1 MAERESKYTFG
12 NGLLTYLQPLAQSLD
27 FDLMLRIAPTRGN
40 LVYEYNPF
48 RNYRLD
54 KDMFEYKTHFYT
66 REELEK
72 IGISTNGTT
81 WSGLPDQDEPML
93 YEAGCLVD
101 FETDQLQFDIN
112 HPVEILPQYSY
123 DGSVNLILND
133 GKNIPRL
140 INSRFTS
147 LGKNTYE
154 VVDRKGDNDV
164 NIYDQGK
171 QFDIDTSL
179 YKRVVEI
186 PELDFIGVY
195 SGGNLPV
202 GNYVFYF
209 KYADDDG
216 NETDF
221 VAESGIVSMFI
232 GSDIGSI
239 IGGIQNQNTYKM
251 IRFILSNIDP
261 GYSYVNVYYTRA
273 TSDVS
278 GETIKSAHRIDR
290 KFEVSKSLSC
300 QISITGFDAVQ
311 DITMDEINLQYCIA
325 SSVETQASAQNR
337 LFLANIHRPD
347 IPYKD
352 LADLSLRICP
362 TIGTKDY
369 DPVDFEYTN
378 DTKNTYYDPNFIYN
392 YTGYANN
399 GEMYCLGV
407 VFILPDNTL
416 SPVFP
421 IRGGVKVS
429 DDTVENQ
436 FSKIDIYKVND
447 KTGLKERLYISSDE
461 TTGELISVSEEEN
474 GIGYNIDNPDRV
486 ENSWGVMSIEY
497 PTINSPRND
506 TNTIYHLN
514 MRIHRSI
521 QEDFFTELSKLGIK
535 GFFFVRQKRIPF
547 TICQA
552 LTIGMDKYSYTPVL
566 PVQSQVLRDAQVNNV
581 KDDVS
586 YIAERFMNDDRKLSE
601 EFLERVYVLNKN
613 SVSSKAAICPD
624 FDCYPGYFNQ
634 IFNGSKFYATEANFK
649 PNGDCLIMNP
659 SMNRYVYVEPMT
671 NNNYNDGSNNGT
683 DVIVVNDNAPI
694 VSTNKNS
701 WRGRAGEAEE
711 AFRFE
716 YLEREN
722 KVKAASNLVRGVFG
736 NYLGIDGIDRQCSII
751 NIKSSEAV
759 NSSVYDKM
767 QVRHADKSSYYAISK
782 RYSLSSFYKDDE
794 TLFNPS
800 DGIIDD
806 LLSGIYRGDSFICT
820 FTHRFNRNFADP
832 EAPNNDKIIDPDTWD
847 NNYNLDENDF
857 GDINR
862 GDVNAVRLGIWVTFP
877 VVSYRNLNI
886 RSLDPSY
893 PEEEGLTGHKRG
905 FFPYYGMSIDGSYKI
920 PESSVINQ
928 GLSVNLGER
937 WNMPV
942 PDVPYIK
949 NQFQTRILYSDV
961 HVNDAFK
968 NGFRVFQA
976 MSYRDYP
983 RTYGCIIKLIELSG
997 NLLCIYEHGVVLIPV
1012 NERVQAGSGD
1022 GGDVFINT
1030 DNVLPMNPKVISD
1043 TFGTQ
1048 WSESV
1053 IKTPFGVYGVDTVGK
1068 KIWRTDG
1075 NSFEIISDFKIQ
1087 EFLNLNISLSER
1099 ELTPIVGIRNVK
1111 THYNRFKNDVMFTFY
1126 DNTVGFEEK
1135 VWNICYNELLNEWIT
1150 FYSWLPSYS
1159 ANIDNIYFSFDRN
1172 TSKWISKLGVSRA
1185 NNSFSNGIVLSENR
1199 IKRGSSKIG
1208 KFTLTGV
1215 ELPDLKTGVEHVMTF
1230 TIERDNFGFYKM
1242 FEIKNESDGQYLYLK
1257 NGISYDSLL
1266 ANIFYI
1272 DANTGRRVFVDKNSA
1287 DYRDTIVYQ
1296 LNIKCDVTLKYTGDD
1311 NNIKQYSNGWNE
1323 YKSLGMG
1330 YYEYSIAVIP
1340 EDNMNYLTTDFWKH
1354 GQAGIIDIA
1363 DKILPT
1369 QWYGRRQPV
1378 EVEFVVVDDSS
1389 THKIFE
1395 NLQII
1400 GNMAEPE
1407 SFHFEITGDYYEW
1420 EDDKMN
1426 MYFRQE
1432 AIKSLYQYNGSDIL
1446 YNHDFV
1452 DVFPK
1457 QRVMNDYNDKS
1468 TMFPLYY
1475 ARQDRFDYIED
1486 YYKGVTAPN
1495 KDYTY
1500 LSGTELIH
1508 YDNLSEYRMWTHM
1521 KGSELN
1527 KVGRL
1532 RGNMWYQE
1540 DKWFVQIPSVNFVQ
1554 KNEDTWR
1561 EGSKRYVDTDGV
1573 TKNMRIP
1580 PLPVLNTPVPGDILN
1595 TNITNDDFPED
1606 LKELGYDTRDIDV
1619 SDWSGN
1625 YTANAD
1631 MRKEARIRDKYCK
1644 IRIRYSGEKL
1654 VIIQAI
1660 KTFYLDSNL

>member
-1 MAERESKYTFG
+1 MTVMENYKYDFT
-12 NGLLTYLQPLAQSLD
+12 NSTLTYIAPLNQSMD
-27 FDLMLRIAPTRGN
+27 FDLMLKVAPTKGN

-54 KDMFEYKTHFYT
+54 RDMFEYNGHFYT
-66 REELEK
+66 ENELRDM
-72 IGISTNGTT
+72 GITENGSS
-81 WSGLPDQDEPML
+81 WSGLKDEFEPML

-147 LGKNTYE
+147 LGKNMYE

-186 PELDFIGVY
+186 PELDFIGVF
-195 SGGNLPV
+195 SGGNLSV

-221 VAESGIVSMFI
+221 VAESGVVSIFI
-232 GSDIGSI
+232 GTEVSSVL
-239 IGGIQNQNTYKM
+239 GGTQDQNAYKM
-251 IRFILSNIDP
+251 VRFMLSNIDP

-278 GETIKSAHRIDR
+278 SETVKSAHKIDR
-290 KFEVSKSLSC
+290 KFEVSKALTC
-300 QISITGFDAVQ
+300 QISITGYDPV
-311 DITMDEINLQYCIA
+311 INLTMDDINLQYCIA

-352 LADLSLRICP
+352 LSDLSLRICP
-362 TIGTKDY
+362 TVGTKPY
-369 DPVDFEYTN
+369 QTIDFEYS
-378 DTKNTYYDPNFIYN
+378 DSFRNTYYDPNFIYN
-392 YTGYANN
+392 FTGYANN
-399 GEMYCLGV
+399 GEMYCLGIV
-407 VFILPDNTL
+407 YILSDNTL

-421 IRGGVKVS
+421 IRGGMDIGDKPVTDQYS
-429 DDTVENQ
+429 NIPIYG
-436 FSKIDIYKVND
+436 SKNNVTQRI
-447 KTGLKERLYISSDE
+447 YISSDE
-461 TTGELISVSEEEN
+461 ATGEIIAVSGDGDEAGYSITTSDRIENVWGIISLKYDTAN
-474 GIGYNIDNPDRV
+474 TPK
-486 ENSWGVMSIEY
+486 
-497 PTINSPRND
+497 ND
-506 TNTIYHLN
+506 TNTIYSLN
-514 MRIHRSI
+514 MGFFSEEIKN
-521 QEDFFTELSKLGIK
+521 DFFTELSRLGIK

-552 LTIGMDKYSYTPVL
+552 LTIGVDKYSYTPVL
-566 PVQSQVLRDAQVNNV
+566 PVQSQILKESQVDNAN
-581 KDDVS
+581 DDVS
-586 YIAERFMNDDRKLSE
+586 YISERFMNDDRKLSD
-601 EFLERVYVLNKN
+601 EFLDRLYVLNKN
-613 SVSSKAAICPD
+613 SVSSRAAICPD

-634 IFNGSKFYATEANFK
+634 VFCGSKFYATEANFK
-649 PNGDCLIMNP
+649 PNGDCLSMNP
-659 SMNRYVYVEPMT
+659 SNNRHLYTEVST
-671 NNNYNDGSNNGT
+671 NNNYNNGSNNAV
-683 DVIVVNDNAPI
+683 DVIVVNDNVPI
-694 VSTNKNS
+694 VSTNKNL

-722 KVKAASNLVRGVFG
+722 KVKNASNLLRGVFG
-736 NYLGIDGIDRQCSII
+736 NYIGIDGIDRQCSII
-751 NIKSSEAV
+751 NIKSQEAV

-767 QVRHADKSSYYAISK
+767 QVRHADKSAYFAISK
-782 RYSLSSFYKDDE
+782 RYSLSSFFKTE
-794 TLFNPS
+794 NTVLGMEVVKNM
-800 DGIIDD
+800 
-806 LLSGIYRGDSFICT
+806 LSGIYRGDSFICT

-832 EAPNNDKIIDPDTWD
+832 EAPNNDKIVDEKTWISG
-847 NNYNLDENDF
+847 YNFDENDF
-857 GDINR
+857 ADINR
-862 GDVNAVRLGIWVTFP
+862 GDVNAVKLGIWITFP

-886 RSLDPSY
+886 RSLDPSF
-893 PEEEGLTGHKRG
+893 PEEEGLTGHNRG
-905 FFPYYGMSIDGSYKI
+905 FFPYFGMSVDGSYKI
-920 PESSVINQ
+920 PESSVLNG

-949 NQFQTRILYSDV
+949 NQFQTRILYSDI

-976 MSYRDYP
+976 MSFRDYP
-983 RTYGCIIKLIELSG
+983 RTYGSITRLIELYG

-1030 DNVLPMNPKVISD
+1030 DNVLPLNPKVISD

-1048 WSESV
+1048 WKESV

-1075 NSFEIISDFKIQ
+1075 SSFEIISDFKIQ

-1099 ELTPIVGIRNVK
+1099 ETTPIVGIRNVK
-1111 THYNRFKNDVMFTFY
+1111 SHYNRFKSDVMFTFY
-1126 DNTVGFEEK
+1126 DNTIGFEEK
-1135 VWNICYNELLNEWIT
+1135 VWNICYNEIINQWVT

-1159 ANIDNIYFSFDRN
+1159 ASIDNIYFSFDRN
-1172 TSKWISKLGVSRA
+1172 TSKWISKIGMSHA
-1185 NNSFSNGIVLSENR
+1185 DNSFSNGIVLSENV
-1199 IKRGSSKIG
+1199 IKKDSKKIG
-1208 KFTLTGV
+1208 KFTLTGI
-1215 ELPDLKTGVEHVMTF
+1215 ELPDLKTGIDHTFNF
-1230 TIERDNFGFYKM
+1230 TIERDNFGFHKL
-1242 FEIKNESDGQYLYLK
+1242 FKIVKEGDGQYLYLQD
-1257 NGISYDSLL
+1257 NVTYESLL
-1266 ANIFYI
+1266 ANIFHI
-1272 DANTGRRVFVDKNSA
+1272 DSLTGRRVFVDRNSP
-1287 DYRDTIVYQ
+1287 DYKDDIVYQ
-1296 LNIKCDVTLKYTGDD
+1296 LNIKCDVNLTYSGDD
-1311 NNIKQYSNGWNE
+1311 DNIKQYSDGWMAN
-1323 YKSLGMG
+1323 KTLGMG

-1340 EDNMNYLTTDFWKH
+1340 EDNMKYLTTDFWKH

-1369 QWYGRRQPV
+1369 QWYGNLHPV

-1389 THKIFE
+1389 AHKVFE

-1407 SFHFEITGDYYEW
+1407 SFHFEVTGDYYEW
-1420 EDDKMN
+1420 EDDKLN

-1432 AIKSLYQYNGSDIL
+1432 AIKALYQYNGSDIL
-1446 YNHDFV
+1446 FNRDFT
-1452 DVFPK
+1452 DIFPV
-1457 QRVMNDYNDKS
+1457 QRRMGDYNDKS

-1475 ARQDRFDYIED
+1475 SRVDRFNYIED
-1486 YYKGVTAPN
+1486 YYRGATAPN
-1495 KDYTY
+1495 KDYSY
-1500 LSGTELIH
+1500 LSGTELVH
-1508 YDNLSEYRMWTHM
+1508 YDNLNEYRMWTHI
-1521 KGSELN
+1521 KGSEIN

-1554 KNEDTWR
+1554 KNEADWR
-1561 EGSKRYVDTDGV
+1561 MGTKQYVDTDGTV
-1573 TKNMRIP
+1573 KTMPIP
-1580 PLPVLNTPVPGDILN
+1580 PLPILNTPVPNDVVN
-1595 TNITNDDFPED
+1595 TNITNDDFPEE
-1606 LKELGYDTRDIDV
+1606 LKGLGYDIRDIDV

-1625 YTANAD
+1625 YRGDAD

-1644 IRIRYSGEKL
+1644 VRVRYSGKKL

-1660 KTFYLDSNL
+1660 RTFYYDSNL